1 MTVLNPKQLEAVFR
15 AIADPTRREI
25 LGLLRYRQHTVGE
38 LAGNFRTSRPAIS
51 KHLGLL
57 RRVGLVVTKNEGT
70 ARICQL
76 NAEPLRMIDDWLR
89 DYQEFW
95 TQSLKSLK
103 RYVEEG
109 PMSTATVD
117 AIVLEIAIQAPAARV
132 FEALVDPAQ
141 RMKWWSQKGRFETT
155 NVESDLRPGGRWLM
169 SGIGMGRPFTV
180 KGVYRT
186 IEHPRVLAFTW
197 LPSWDEEA
205 TETEVRFDL
214 HEQNGVTTV
223 RLTHSGF
230 ATEGSRARHQ
240 GWPQILDWLKAYA
253 EG

>member
-1 MTVLNPKQLEAVFR
+1 MVANMTALNPKRREAVFR

-25 LGLLRYRQHTVGE
+25 LGLLRHSKHTVGE

-51 KHLGLL
+51 KHLRLL

-76 NAEPLRMIDDWLR
+76 NAEPL
-89 DYQEFW
+89 
-95 TQSLKSLK
+95 
-103 RYVEEG
+103 
-109 PMSTATVD
+109 
-117 AIVLEIAIQAPAARV
+117 
-132 FEALVDPAQ
+132 VDPAQ
-141 RMKWWSQKGRFETT
+141 RMKWWGQKGRFETT
-155 NVESDLRPGGRWLM
+155 NAESDLRPGGRWLM
-169 SGIGMGRPFTV
+169 SGMGMERPFKV
-180 KGVYRT
+180 EGVYRI
-186 IEHPRVLAFTW
+186 IERPRVLAFTW

-205 TETEVRFDL
+205 TETLVRFDL
-214 HEQNGVTTV
+214 DEQDGVTRV

-240 GWPQILDWLKAYA
+240 GWPQILGWLRSYA